1 MIDISEK
8 SWHKYFLFVSL
19 YFSEGLQAALAT
31 VIIPIYLLDKGF
43 SLPVTTLVAGIGGA
57 PWYLKFVFG
66 PTTDY
71 FYKLGKKPFII
82 VGGLLGAF
90 SLFFLVIVD
99 PLVFL
104 IPFTFFL
111 FLSHLG
117 ITYMDVSCDGWA
129 IQISKENERGKIN
142 GAMFAG
148 LYAGMAVGT
157 SLVALVAQ
165 AYGYGMSFLFCGSI
179 ILLVTI
185 YPFLVKEVK
194 ISEKRPKIASILKK
208 EFKKRNTQLVTL
220 ICALNGICIGILLFV
235 IPLYMKTILHMD
247 IGQIGLITT
256 IYPLTFIIGSLL
268 GGALTDRWGRKIV
281 LYIFIS
287 VGIIF
292 YPMLLFASIWQI
304 FAVIYGVCG
313 FIDGVYGAAIG
324 ALMMD
329 YCNPKIG
336 TTQYS
341 ILASI
346 LNFGEFGTGSI
357 SGSLVAMIGFGR
369 MFLLS
374 SWIGGPLLLV
384 LYFIRPKKN
393 ELHVIENE

>member
-1 MIDISEK
+1 MILVKKVGINTSYLVAYTSQKEYK
-8 SWHKYFLFVSL
+8 L
-19 YFSEGLQAALAT
+19 ALAT

-43 SLPVTTLVAGIGGA
+43 SLPIATLVAGIGGA
-57 PWYLKFVFG
+57 PWYLKFIFG

-90 SLFFLVIVD
+90 SLFVLVIID

-104 IPFTFFL
+104 IPFTLFL

-157 SLVALVAQ
+157 SLVASVAQ
-165 AYGYGMSFLFCGSI
+165 AYGYGMSFLVCGSI

-185 YPFLVKEVK
+185 YPFLVKEAK

-256 IYPLTFIIGSLL
+256 LYPLTFIIGSLL

-287 VGIIF
+287 AGIVF

-346 LNFGEFGTGSI
+346 S
-357 SGSLVAMIGFGR
+357 
-369 MFLLS
+369 
-374 SWIGGPLLLV
+374 
-384 LYFIRPKKN
+384 
-393 ELHVIENE
+393 